1 MLKKDRLED
10 SVPSPPAANLISMLK
25 LVFLFCFVSFPDRVW
40 KPVSVSCLCSQA
52 LTGTCF
58 MHHTDLELTTCLCLP
73 EYWI

>member
-25 LVFLFCFVSFPDRVW
+25 LVFLFCFVSFRFQTGFL
-40 KPVSVSCLCSQA
+40 SVSCLCSQA

-58 MHHTDLELTTCLCLP
+58 MDHTDLELTTCLCLP